1 MNNHKYKYIIESDD
15 EILGSDPSNKFQTIT
30 LYREDKI
37 ISLYESEKIII
48 WRESEG
54 DLATDIGEFLSE
66 EQIQELIMELSSEY
80 QKKKREKLRNEK
92 L

>member
-1 MNNHKYKYIIESDD
+1 MNNCKFKYIVESQNEFNIPLTD
-15 EILGSDPSNKFQTIT
+15 LLSDCGNSKGLT
-30 LYREDKI
+30 
-37 ISLYESEKIII
+37 SLDESEKIIL
-48 WRESEG
+48 WRDSEE

-66 EQIQELIMELSSEY
+66 EQIQELILELSSEY

>member
-1 MNNHKYKYIIESDD
+1 MNNCKYKYIVESDD
-15 EILGSDPSNKFQTIT
+15 EILGSDLINKFQTIT

-37 ISLYESEKIII
+37 ISLYESEKVIL
-48 WRESEG
+48 WRGSEG

-80 QKKKREKLRNEK
+80 QKKKRERLRNERV
-92 L
+92 

>member
-1 MNNHKYKYIIESDD
+1 MNNCKFKYIVE
-15 EILGSDPSNKFQTIT
+15 SNKEFDVPLNDLLSDCGNSNGLT
-30 LYREDKI
+30 
-37 ISLYESEKIII
+37 SLDESEKVIL
-48 WRESEG
+48 WRGSEG

-66 EQIQELIMELSSEY
+66 KQIEELILELSSEY